1 MPKIKFVF
9 FSSLHDLTNT
19 ESIELEINGT
29 VEKALEKIYDIY
41 GDVFKNRILD
51 KNTGKIKKYV
61 IVAINRK
68 DIRHLNGYDTKLNE
82 ADEISILPAV
92 AGG

>member
-1 MPKIKFVF
+1 MPKIKFAF
-9 FSSLHDLTNT
+9 FSTLYDLTNT
-19 ESIELEINGT
+19 DSIELEISGT
-29 VEKALEKIYDIY
+29 IENALERIFDIF
-41 GDVFKNRILD
+41 GDTFKARILD
-51 KNTGKIKKYV
+51 KNTGKIKKYI

-68 DIRHLNGYDTKLNE
+68 DIRHLNGVKTELNE